1 MTDTAE
7 SLDPLRLPLIG
18 ERLIEASAGT
28 GKTFTIAALYLRL
41 LLGLGGEAAYP
52 RAISVEELLVV
63 TFTEAATEELRGRIR
78 SNIHELRI
86 ACLRGESDNPLYS
99 ALLAAIVP
107 LSLLGVV
114 LTTPLLTLIRVPAEA
129 FDQARVYC
137 IVVFLG
143 GIGSLP
149 GAMLGGL
156 LLGVAEAQ
164 FAGLVNSDYKDVFSF
179 ALLVAILIFRPQGLL
194 GRPLVAKV

>member
-63 TFTEAATEELRGRIR
+63 TFTEQQHPRTAHRLPARRIR
-78 SNIHELRI
+78 Q
-86 ACLRGESDNPLYS
+86 S
-99 ALLAAIVP
+99 ALQR
-107 LSLLGVV
+107 VV
-114 LTTPLLTLIRVPAEA
+114 
-129 FDQARVYC
+129 
-137 IVVFLG
+137 G
-143 GIGSLP
+143 G
-149 GAMLGGL
+149 
-156 LLGVAEAQ
+156 
-164 FAGLVNSDYKDVFSF
+164 D
-179 ALLVAILIFRPQGLL
+179 R
-194 GRPLVAKV
+194 R